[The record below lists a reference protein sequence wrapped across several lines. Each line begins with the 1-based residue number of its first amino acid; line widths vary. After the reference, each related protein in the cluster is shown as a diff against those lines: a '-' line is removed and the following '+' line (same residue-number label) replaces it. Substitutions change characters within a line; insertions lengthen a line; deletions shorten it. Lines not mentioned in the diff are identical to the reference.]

1 MTLAAAPDFV
11 LPSAS
16 GAPVALLAG
25 RPTLLLFVSEEC
37 PTRALT
43 LRRLAPLASEPAA
56 AGPRIV
62 AVFEDPLEVA
72 ARVAR

>member
-11 LPSAS
+11 LPSAF

-37 PTRALT
+37 PTCALT
-43 LRRLAPLASEPAA
+43 LQA
-56 AGPRIV
+56 AGARGDV
-62 AVFEDPLEVA
+62 RGGGA
-72 ARVAR
+72 AGG